1 MSVPSKF
8 IHNKKHVSTVS
19 HVLVIVRILAFLV
32 LYLFQVFSDA
42 LTLMNYNS
50 WVGRRGGGGGCCFH
64 MVASMQFI
72 H

>member
-1 MSVPSKF
+1 M
-8 IHNKKHVSTVS
+8 I
-19 HVLVIVRILAFLV
+19 AFLV

-42 LTLMNYNS
+42 LTLVNYNS
-50 WVGRRGGGGGCCFH
+50 WVGGGGGGGGGGGCCFH